1 MYRSSSQTQDEF
13 EKFSEN
19 LEKNLDRLFQNN
31 TFLVAVIGD
40 FSFKSSNW
48 YYHDKSISEG
58 NAVDTITKQFSI
70 NQIINETTH
79 ILDNSSTYIDLIF
92 TSQANLIIGVHRSL
106 HPNCYHQVVFAKFD
120 LQIHFPAPYLRKT

>member
-48 YYHDKSISEG
+48 YYHDNSISEG

-79 ILDNSSTYIDLIF
+79 ILGNSSTYIDLIF

-120 LQIHFPAPYLRKT
+120 LQIHFPPPYLRKT